1 MDKHQSKVVDVR
13 NIPPPQ
19 RHPLI
24 FATFDTL
31 LSGESLELVNDHEPR
46 PLYYTFL
53 HEREGKYQWDYLE
66 SGPTVWRVR
75 IQKK

>member
-13 NIPPPQ
+13 NIPPSQ

-24 FATFDTL
+24 FATFDAL

-46 PLYYTFL
+46 PLYYTFY
-53 HEREGKYQWDYLE
+53 HEREGMYQWDYLE
-66 SGPTVWRVR
+66 SGPTVWRVH
-75 IQKK
+75 IKKM